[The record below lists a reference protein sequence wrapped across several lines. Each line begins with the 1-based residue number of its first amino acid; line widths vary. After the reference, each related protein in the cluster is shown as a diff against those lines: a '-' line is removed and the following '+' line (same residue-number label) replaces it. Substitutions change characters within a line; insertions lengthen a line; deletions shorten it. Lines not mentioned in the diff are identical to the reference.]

1 MKRLLAIILSAV
13 LLLSLAACGKTTLT
27 DAQKETLLQKAQ
39 ADIEQT
45 QFKGAVCAT
54 LYSDEILT
62 AASGKANKDE
72 DIDNASDVAYRYA
85 SITKQFTAA
94 AIMKLYEQ
102 NKLDLQDTID
112 KYFPDYAH
120 GKEITIHELLC
131 MRSGLVDYINDPDT
145 LDQNGDPQGRKDV
158 EIAFAVSPDKS
169 AEENRAAIEAWIFSQ
184 PLRFEPNSKFEYCS
198 SGYMLLG
205 EIVEQVAGESFSDFA
220 QKNFFD
226 PLGMTTA
233 GFLGSYDKEDVIVA
247 KAYNRAGDMEW
258 TEYPGAWFAAGDL
271 ICSPRDM
278 TKWSNAL
285 MNGKVVN
292 DASWQLMTTV
302 YSDEDPAMPY
312 GYGLMIDNQDGR
324 KIVRHTGHFP
334 SYCSMM
340 LMVPEEGYTCT
351 TVSNHSNENAPI
363 LCGQI
368 TKDFKEIKYGK

>member
-1 MKRLLAIILSAV
+1 MKQLLSLLLSAV
-13 LLLSLAACGKTTLT
+13 LLLSLTACGKASLT
-27 DAQKETLLQKAQ
+27 DQQKETLLQEAN
-39 ADIEQT
+39 ADIDKT
-45 QFKGAVCAT
+45 QFQGAVCAT
-54 LYSDEILT
+54 LYGDEILDT
-62 AASGKANKDE
+62 ASGKANKDE
-72 DIDNASDVAYRYA
+72 NIGNASDIAYRCA

-102 NKLDLQDTID
+102 KKLDLQDTID
-112 KYFPDYAH
+112 KYFPDCAH

-145 LDQNGDPQGRKDV
+145 LDKNGDPQGRKDV
-158 EIAFAVSPDKS
+158 EIEFDVSPDKS
-169 AEENRAAIEAWIFSQ
+169 AKENRAAIEAWIFSQ
-184 PLRFEPNSKFEYCS
+184 PLRFEPDSNFEYCS
-198 SGYMLLG
+198 SGYLLLG
-205 EIVEQVAGESFSDFA
+205 EIVEQVAGESLSDFA

-233 GFLGSYDKEDVIVA
+233 GFLGSYSKENVIVA
-247 KAYNRAGDMEW
+247 KAYNRSGDMEW
-258 TEYPGAWFAAGDL
+258 TEYPGAWFGAGDL

-278 TKWSNAL
+278 TKWADAL

-292 DASWQLMTTV
+292 DASWKLMTTV
-302 YSDEDPAMPY
+302 YSDENPAMPY
-312 GYGLMIDNQDGR
+312 GYGLMIDVEGGR

-351 TVSNHSNENAPI
+351 TVSNHSDENAPF

-368 TKDFKEIKYGK
+368 TQAFKEIKYGK